1 MSVVAAHLL
10 GEALLVAN
18 RGRLD
23 NHIPVVAGV
32 ANARRTPVLSREV
45 SRLPIRS
52 RIPRVS
58 TVERYD
64 YLVTIA
70 SNQNVDSVNAPR
82 LDLSVIVL
90 EELVD
95 ALSTRSI
102 QLQSKHAMTQLFSD
116 LARPATHIVPDS
128 TRTIDN
134 QTIADLCI
142 RLVVA
147 LSG

>member
-1 MSVVAAHLL
+1 VVAAYLL
-10 GEALLVAN
+10 GEGLLVAN

-23 NHIPVVAGV
+23 NCVPVVAGV
-32 ANARRTPVLSREV
+32 ANARRTPVFSREV

-58 TVERYD
+58 SVERYD

-70 SNQNVDSVNAPR
+70 SNQNVDAVNAPR
-82 LDLSVIVL
+82 FDLSVIVL

-95 ALSTRSI
+95 ALSTCSI
-102 QLQSKHAMTQLFSD
+102 QAQSQYAMIQLFSD

-128 TRTIDN
+128 TCTIDS
-134 QTIADLCI
+134 QTIAELCI
-142 RLVVA
+142 RAVVA